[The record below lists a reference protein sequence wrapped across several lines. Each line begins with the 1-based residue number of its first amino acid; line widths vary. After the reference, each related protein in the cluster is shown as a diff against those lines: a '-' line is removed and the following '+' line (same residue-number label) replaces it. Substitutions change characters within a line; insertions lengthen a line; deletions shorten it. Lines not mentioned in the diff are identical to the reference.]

1 MCACLLNCSVCPND
15 RYARNNYVEGWMHVL
30 VYTHWRCVCV
40 LECWALCSC
49 MGSLQQYYN
58 IQFMCVH
65 FEKPKNAY
73 KNKHYEMCAH
83 SHTFSHVH
91 MRSNVDVRPLAYS
104 IPNEKK
110 WEFYICTF
118 WYCFYIYCIERLGDA
133 FYFYTFSVCTIRET
147 HIDICTHRIWTFML
161 LFLFLFLSSS
171 LFFGSQFNVST
182 PNTAYTMKKC

>member
-1 MCACLLNCSVCPND
+1 MSRVECMCWCIHTGDVYACSSAELCVAAWVPCSNITTYNLCAFISKN
-15 RYARNNYVEGWMHVL
+15 RKMH
-30 VYTHWRCVCV
+30 TKI
-40 LECWALCSC
+40 
-49 MGSLQQYYN
+49 N
-58 IQFMCVH
+58 TT
-65 FEKPKNAY
+65 K
-73 KNKHYEMCAH
+73 CAH
-83 SHTFSHVH
+83 THIHLAMYTCAQTS
-91 MRSNVDVRPLAYS
+91 MWDPLR
-104 IPNEKK
+104 IPFRTKKK

-182 PNTAYTMKKC
+182 PNTVYTMKKC

>member
-1 MCACLLNCSVCPND
+1 MCACLLNCLVCPND

-91 MRSNVDVRPLAYS
+91 MRSNVDVIVVRPLAYS
-104 IPNEKK
+104 ISNEKK
-110 WEFYICTF
+110 MGILHLYILILLL
-118 WYCFYIYCIERLGDA
+118 YLLH
-133 FYFYTFSVCTIRET
+133 RET
-147 HIDICTHRIWTFML
+147 RGRI
-161 LFLFLFLSSS
+161 LFLHILCVYDQRNAYWHMYTSHLNFHASFFIFIS
-171 LFFGSQFNVST
+171 LFFFILWLSV
-182 PNTAYTMKKC
+182 